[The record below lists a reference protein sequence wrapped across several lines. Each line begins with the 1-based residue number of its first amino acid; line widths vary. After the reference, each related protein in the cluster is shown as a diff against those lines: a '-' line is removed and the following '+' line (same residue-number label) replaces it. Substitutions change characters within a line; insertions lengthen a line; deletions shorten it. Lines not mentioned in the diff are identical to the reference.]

1 MHTRPQAVAYCVPFD
16 IKDKKKIITDISK
29 KCSVNVIC
37 QALFDG
43 SAEVIDPHSTRYEA
57 PSPTLQQQLKYDM
70 WVAFIDALLSVTGG
84 KYSRATADVESTKK
98 LINWSIYK
106 HLELCLDKVE
116 GKTISTAGVG
126 IIVMGL

>member
-1 MHTRPQAVAYCVPFD
+1 MDLTIANYQLTAETVFRLLDDDYFVETVMHTQPQAVAYCVPFD

-57 PSPTLQQQLKYDM
+57 PSPTLQQQLRYDM

-84 KYSRATADVESTKK
+84 KYSRATADVKK
-98 LINWSIYK
+98 Y
-106 HLELCLDKVE
+106 
-116 GKTISTAGVG
+116 
-126 IIVMGL
+126 